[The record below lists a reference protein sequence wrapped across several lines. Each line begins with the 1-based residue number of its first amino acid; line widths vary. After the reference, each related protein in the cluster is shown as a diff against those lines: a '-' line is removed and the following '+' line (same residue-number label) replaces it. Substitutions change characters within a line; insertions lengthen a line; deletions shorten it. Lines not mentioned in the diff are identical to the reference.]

1 MNRPTKPAKSIYKK
15 PDEVFDFASMAGI
28 EAAAE
33 TFANSFIERGL
44 ENRPIPIHDEAGFEG
59 MRKAGRLAADTL
71 DFITPHIRPGI
82 STAELD
88 RLIEGY
94 MLDHGGIPATKNYKG
109 YPASSCISIGR
120 VVNHGIPSEKKLL
133 QPDDTLNI
141 DVTVILDGWYGDT
154 SRMFA
159 LPKAKVKDLLLIER
173 TYEAMWAGINVVKPG
188 ATLDDVGEAIQKVVE
203 ERRHGVAFSVVEEF
217 VGHGVGRNFHDAP
230 EVKHYKT
237 PRKLQF
243 EPRPPV
249 VLQPGMF
256 FTIEPMVNVGRPDVL
271 VLADGW
277 TCVTR
282 DKTSS
287 AQFEHTVGVTETG
300 VEIFTRSALGY
311 EKPPYQLVQQVG

>member
-1 MNRPTKPAKSIYKK
+1 MKHSSKPTKSIFKEPK
-15 PDEVFDFASMAGI
+15 EPFDLATMAGL

-33 TFANSFIERGL
+33 TFANGFVDRSL
-44 ENRPIPIHDEAGFEG
+44 ESRPVPIYDETGFEG

-71 DFITPHIRPGI
+71 DYITPFVRPGI

-88 RLIEGY
+88 RLIEAY

-120 VVNHGIPSEKKLL
+120 VVNHGIPSERKLL
-133 QPDDTLNI
+133 SVEDTLNI
-141 DVTVILDGWYGDT
+141 DVTVILDGWFGDT

-159 LPKAKVKDLLLIER
+159 LPRAKVKDLLLIER
-173 TYEAMWAGINVVKPG
+173 TFEAMWAGINTVRPG
-188 ATLDDVGEAIQKVVE
+188 ATLDDVGEAIQTVVE
-203 ERRHGVAFSVVEEF
+203 ERRHGVGFSVVEEF

-230 EVKHYKT
+230 EVKHYKV
-237 PRKLQF
+237 PRKLQI
-243 EPRPPV
+243 ERRAPL
-249 VLQPGMF
+249 VLKPGMF
-256 FTIEPMVNVGRPDVL
+256 FTIEPMVNAGRPDVL

-287 AQFEHTVGVTETG
+287 AQFEHTVAVTETG
-300 VEIFTRSALGY
+300 VEVFTRSYLGY
-311 EKPPYQLVQQVG
+311 EKPPYQVIRS

>member
-1 MNRPTKPAKSIYKK
+1 MKRPNKPAKSIFKQ
-15 PDEVFDFASMAGI
+15 PEEPFDFATMAGL

-33 TFANSFIERGL
+33 TFTNGFIDRSL
-44 ENRPIPIHDEAGFEG
+44 ENRPVPIYDAAGFAG

-71 DFITPHIRPGI
+71 DFITAFIRPGI

-94 MLDHGGIPATKNYKG
+94 MRDHGGIPATKNYKG
-109 YPASSCISIGR
+109 YPAASCISIGR
-120 VVNHGIPSEKKLL
+120 VVNHGIPSERKLL
-133 QPDDTLNI
+133 TAEDTLNI
-141 DVTVILDGWYGDT
+141 DVTVILDGWFGDT

-173 TYEAMWAGINVVKPG
+173 TFEAMWAGIDMVRPG
-188 ATLDDVGEAIQKVVE
+188 ATLDDVGLAIQTVVE
-203 ERRHGVAFSVVEEF
+203 QRRQGVAFSVVEEF
-217 VGHGVGRNFHDAP
+217 VGHGVGRSFHDAP

-237 PRKLQF
+237 PRKLLIDK
-243 EPRPPV
+243 RPPV
-249 VLQPGMF
+249 VLAPGMF
-256 FTIEPMVNVGRPDVL
+256 FTIEPMVNAGRPDVL

-287 AQFEHTVGVTETG
+287 AQFEHTVAVTETG
-300 VEIFTRSALGY
+300 VEVFTRSALDY
-311 EKPPYQLVQQVG
+311 EKPPYKVLRAAA

>member
-1 MNRPTKPAKSIYKK
+1 MNRPIKPAKSIFIK
-15 PDEVFDFASMAGI
+15 PDETLDFASMAGL

-44 ENRPIPIHDEAGFEG
+44 ESRPVPIHDAAAFEG

-71 DFITPHIRPGI
+71 DYITPHIRPGI

-88 RLIEGY
+88 RLIERF

-109 YPASSCISIGR
+109 YPAASCISVGR

-133 QPDDTLNI
+133 TAEDILNI

-159 LPKAKVKDLLLIER
+159 LPRAKVKDLLLIER
-173 TYEAMWAGINVVKPG
+173 TYESMWAGIDAVKPG
-188 ATLDDVGEAIQKVVE
+188 ATLEEVGDAIQKVVE
-203 ERRHGVAFSVVEEF
+203 DRRHGVAFSVVEEF
-217 VGHGVGRNFHDAP
+217 VGHGIGRNFHDAP

-237 PRKLQF
+237 PRKLQM
-243 EPRPPV
+243 ERREPV
-249 VLQPGMF
+249 VLKPGMF

-287 AQFEHTVGVTETG
+287 AQFEHTVAVTETG
-300 VEIFTRSALGY
+300 VEVFTRSALGY
-311 EKPPYQLVQQVG
+311 EKPPYKIAKPG